1 MKHARKVV
9 TDDSLDKGGRVN
21 FKYLPLRERG
31 ESEKLKLVSAIFYQT
46 FTFQQMIALK
56 KL

>member
-9 TDDSLDKGGRVN
+9 ADDSSDKGGRVN

>member
-9 TDDSLDKGGRVN
+9 TDDSSDKGGRVN

-31 ESEKLKLVSAIFYQT
+31 ESEKLKLVSAIFLSNIY
-46 FTFQQMIALK
+46 FSANDSP
-56 KL
+56 